1 MIIEGIITI
10 FVKVLGGL
18 FGSGIAGVF
27 IDKMFE
33 FMDLLIPYVRV
44 MLYILPATT
53 ILTMFRLIIIIQ
65 GFKISVSLVKLLVN
79 LIPGY

>member
-10 FVKVLGGL
+10 FVNVLGGL
-18 FGSGIAGVF
+18 FGTGVGGVF

-33 FMDLLIPYVRV
+33 FMDLLIPYLRV

-53 ILTMFRLIIIIQ
+53 VLTMFRLIIIIQ

>member
-1 MIIEGIITI
+1 MIIEGIIMI
-10 FVKVLGGL
+10 FVNVFGGL

-27 IDKMFE
+27 LDKMFE
-33 FMDLLIPYVRV
+33 FMDVLIPYLRV

-53 ILTMFRLIIIIQ
+53 ILTMFRLIVVIQ
-65 GFKISVSLVKLLVN
+65 GFKISVSLIKLLVN

>member
-10 FVKVLGGL
+10 FVNVLGGL
-18 FGSGIAGVF
+18 FGSGVAGVF

-33 FMDLLIPYVRV
+33 FMDVLIPYVRV

-53 ILTMFRLIIIIQ
+53 ILTMFRLIVVIQ
-65 GFKISVSLVKLLVN
+65 GFKISVSLIKLLVN

>member
-10 FVKVLGGL
+10 FVNVFGGL

-33 FMDLLIPYVRV
+33 FMDVLIPYIRV

-53 ILTMFRLIIIIQ
+53 ILTMFRLIVVIQ
-65 GFKISVSLVKLLVN
+65 GFKISVSLIKLLVN